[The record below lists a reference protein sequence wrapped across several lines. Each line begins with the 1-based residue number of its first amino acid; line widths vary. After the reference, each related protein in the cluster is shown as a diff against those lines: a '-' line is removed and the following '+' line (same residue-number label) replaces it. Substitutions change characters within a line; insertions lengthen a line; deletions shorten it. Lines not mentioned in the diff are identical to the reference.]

1 VHDHRTLFPIPLA
14 EAGLFDPETW
24 GLTAREAAKEAAAG
38 GVAMT
43 FAPGGTQLMPLGHAS
58 SEQRVTGG

>member
-14 EAGLFDPETW
+14 EAGLFDPATW

-43 FAPGGTQLMPLGHAS
+43 FAPGGT
-58 SEQRVTGG
+58 